1 MSGTLVL
8 VRHGQS
14 EWNLKNL
21 FTGWRDVDL
30 SEQGHAEAK
39 AAGARLNERGFTF
52 DIAYTH
58 IFVDDGR
65 IDETTA
71 GVRYAGTAQSDV
83 NTIAVGLRYK
93 FAP

>member
-1 MSGTLVL
+1 MSNEL
-8 VRHGQS
+8 
-14 EWNLKNL
+14 
-21 FTGWRDVDL
+21 L
-30 SEQGHAEAK
+30 SKTCEPCRGGIPPLTKAEAK
-39 AAGARLNERGFTF
+39 GYLQQLSGCAL
-52 DIAYTH
+52 
-58 IFVDDGR
+58 VDDGR

>member
-1 MSGTLVL
+1 MRLPDADRVWTSV
-8 VRHGQS
+8 
-14 EWNLKNL
+14 
-21 FTGWRDVDL
+21 
-30 SEQGHAEAK
+30 
-39 AAGARLNERGFTF
+39 GASYNHTERLTF
-52 DIAYTH
+52 DIAYSH